1 MLKNP
6 ERQSNGAMSYALL
19 KRRNTAAKNA
29 LARGRAAKAANVSP
43 AALKFEEARHYLGGI
58 SGPSLT
64 RLVQRGLIRPNR
76 FLRHHVF
83 SKAELDRYLAAGM
96 TE

>member
-1 MLKNP
+1 MEKNSA
-6 ERQSNGAMSYALL
+6 RQRNGALI
-19 KRRNTAAKNA
+19 RRHRITAQKAV
-29 LARGRAAKAANVSP
+29 ARGRAAKAAHVTP
-43 AALKFEEARHYLGGI
+43 AAFKFEEARHYLGGI